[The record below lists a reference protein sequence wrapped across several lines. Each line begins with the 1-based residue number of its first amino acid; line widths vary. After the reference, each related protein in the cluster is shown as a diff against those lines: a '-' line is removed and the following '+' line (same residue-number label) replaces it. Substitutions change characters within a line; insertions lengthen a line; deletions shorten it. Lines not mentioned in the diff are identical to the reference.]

1 MSSSRYE
8 IGQVIY
14 LVMSDRSKVVP
25 VKIVEENI
33 KNTASGR
40 IVTYK
45 VQNRANDTN
54 YVSLESIKADI
65 STSLSDVESKLISNA
80 TSHIKGL
87 IRAVETK
94 AKTFA
99 LDKDLDLENLPI
111 PAPPLAGPEEDQQFV
126 YLDDGTKARLRLS

>member
-1 MSSSRYE
+1 MTEDSRYE

-33 KNTASGR
+33 KNTAAGR

-65 STSLSDVESKLISNA
+65 YTSLTDVENKLISNA
-80 TSHIKGL
+80 TSHIKDL
-87 IRAVETK
+87 IRAVESK
-94 AKTFA
+94 VKTFGFT
-99 LDKDLDLENLPI
+99 DDLDMEKVPT
-111 PAPPLAGPEEDQQFV
+111 PPLAQDVDQDHQFV
-126 YLDDGTKARLRLS
+126 YLDDGTRARLRLN

>member
-1 MSSSRYE
+1 MSESSRYE

-54 YVSLESIKADI
+54 YVSLESIRADI
-65 STSLSDVESKLISNA
+65 YTSLSDVESKLISNA

-94 AKTFA
+94 AKTFVFA
-99 LDKDLDLENLPI
+99 KDLDLENLPS
-111 PAPPLAGPEEDQQFV
+111 PEPLAGLEEDQQFV

>member
-1 MSSSRYE
+1 MTEDSRYE

-33 KNTASGR
+33 KNTAAGR

-65 STSLSDVESKLISNA
+65 YTSLSDVENKLISNA
-80 TSHIKGL
+80 TSHIKDL
-87 IRAVETK
+87 IRAVESK
-94 AKTFA
+94 VKTFGFT
-99 LDKDLDLENLPI
+99 DDLDMEKVPT
-111 PAPPLAGPEEDQQFV
+111 PPLAQDVDQ
-126 YLDDGTKARLRLS
+126 DHNLSI